1 MNAVAVFANQTFRSL
16 RSRNFRLFFAGQLV
30 SQAGTWMQSIAII
43 WVVYK
48 LTDNGFSLGL
58 ATAAQFFPVLV
69 LGAWG
74 GVVSDRVD
82 RHKLMIVTQIGF
94 LIVAAA
100 FTVLAFTDR
109 MNLPVIYT
117 LSAVYGVITA
127 MDNPAR
133 RALVVEMV
141 DQVDVANAVGLNS
154 ALMTGSRVVGPAVA
168 GVLISTVGP
177 QWAFLVN
184 TITFVAILAALL
196 LMDRSALRS
205 PPVVPRK
212 KGQLV
217 EGLRYTWANRE
228 LRLTFILLAVI
239 GTLAFEYQVSLPL
252 LAERSLGGGSGTF
265 TLLYS
270 LMSVG
275 SVLGALVVARRTE
288 IRAAFLAKA
297 AIWLGLFTMGL
308 AYAPNPTLAAIA
320 VVPTGFAMVFLLSG
334 SNAVIQLLAAPQM
347 RGRVLS
353 LTAVVFLGSTPIG
366 GPIVGWIGEQ
376 FGARSG
382 VAVGGVSS
390 LLVALWVLRELAKP
404 EVVADTEAGDA
415 ARFDNA
421 GTAPA
426 PTMANPAA

>member
-1 MNAVAVFANQTFRSL
+1 MNAVAGFANQTFRSL

-48 LTDNGFSLGL
+48 LTNDGFSLGL

-100 FTVLAFTDR
+100 FTVLAFTHR
-109 MNLPVIYT
+109 LNLPVIYT

-141 DQVDVANAVGLNS
+141 DQIDVANAVGLNS

-177 QWAFLVN
+177 QWAFLTN
-184 TITFVAILAALL
+184 TVTFVAILVALL

-252 LAERSLGGGSGTF
+252 LAERSLSGGSGTF
-265 TLLYS
+265 TMLYS

-288 IRAAFLAKA
+288 IRAKFLAQA
-297 AIWLGLFTMGL
+297 AIWLSLCTMAL
-308 AYAPNPTLAAIA
+308 AYAPNTTLAAIA

-366 GPIVGWIGEQ
+366 GPIVGWIGEH
-376 FGARSG
+376 FGARAG

-404 EVVADTEAGDA
+404 EVRADTEAGDA

-426 PTMANPAA
+426 PSMVNPAA